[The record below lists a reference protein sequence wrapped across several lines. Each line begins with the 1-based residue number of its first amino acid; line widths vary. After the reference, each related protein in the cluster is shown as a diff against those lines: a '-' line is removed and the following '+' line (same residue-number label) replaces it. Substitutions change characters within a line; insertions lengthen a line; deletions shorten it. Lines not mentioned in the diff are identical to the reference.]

1 MARTSIPCELVRVK
15 SSTALPSGVWP
26 KGARTTAS
34 LLAVDLAGPCPTP
47 AAGHDMPSK
56 NRTAPAL
63 RGKLIVLM
71 ALLPPV
77 ESFPASS
84 RHRGTVVVEDLHD
97 PASWIRSRPQR
108 PNPPDER
115 EDWPCPGAI
124 WYY

>member
-1 MARTSIPCELVRVK
+1 
-15 SSTALPSGVWP
+15 
-26 KGARTTAS
+26 
-34 LLAVDLAGPCPTP
+34 
-47 AAGHDMPSK
+47 
-56 NRTAPAL
+56 
-63 RGKLIVLM
+63 KLIVLM

-124 WYY
+124 WYYHIRNAFQQFHTRGRLPPRRPPRPGRARHRPADRGRSHPAG